1 MERFIVSARK
11 YRPATFASV
20 VGQSHITTT
29 LQNAISREQL
39 AHAYLFCGPRG
50 VGKTTCARI
59 VAKTINCMNRTAQ
72 NEACNECESCVSF
85 DSGTSY
91 SIHELD
97 AASNT
102 SVENIRSLNEQVR
115 IPPQVGKYS
124 VYIIDEVHMLSTS
137 AFNAFLKTL
146 EEPPAHVIF
155 ILATTDKHKILPTI
169 LSRCQIYDFKRIVI
183 DDVVKYLQYISNIE
197 KVDYDDESLNMIA
210 SKADGCMRDALSM
223 YDKVVS
229 FCGSKLISSDVSIA
243 LNILDYD
250 TYFGF
255 TTMLKDGKY
264 QDALMKYDEV
274 LQRGFDT
281 QSFISGLASH
291 IRNMLIARNEQTAK
305 LLEVTGNVAQRY
317 TKQSK
322 ELDLEFI
329 FKSLDIL
336 TQLESTLKSTLNQRL
351 ACEFAILKISNLSG
365 IVVEVSSSAKNP
377 LPRITAAEINS
388 AQPQQIASKPQDT
401 EVQDTEVKNSEV
413 KKDDSQTERSIQTE
427 PQNAVEIK
435 STSIVEPNTKS
446 TNTVPKRTRKGL
458 GIPSIKDL
466 KSSMEQEVKAPTVK
480 AEEII
485 MSISKENEQKVLDAC
500 IEYSAKI
507 ADTKTRISL
516 AMATPTIVNGKIQL
530 RIISSILEEEI
541 NKQKYELLNGIK
553 DICGVTGL
561 DFDVIIDEVENV
573 NDKKIFAKVEE
584 KLAFLNDK
592 NPNLQMFMKELDL
605 HLV

>member
-11 YRPATFASV
+11 YRPATFESV

-72 NEACNECESCVSF
+72 NEACDKCESCVSF
-85 DSGTSY
+85 DSGASF

-102 SVENIRSLNEQVR
+102 SVDNIRSLNEQVR

-155 ILATTDKHKILPTI
+155 ILATTEKHKILPTI
-169 LSRCQIYDFKRIVI
+169 LSRCQIYDFKRITVE
-183 DDVVKYLQYISNIE
+183 DVVKYLQHISQIE
-197 KVDYDDESLNMIA
+197 KVEYDDESLNMIA

-229 FCGSKLISSDVSIA
+229 FCGSNLVSSDVSTA

-255 TTMLKDGKY
+255 TTMLKEGRY
-264 QDALMKYDEV
+264 QDALIKYDEV

-281 QSFISGLASH
+281 QSFVAGLASH
-291 IRNMLIARNEQTAK
+291 IRNILIARNNQTAK
-305 LLEVTGNVAQRY
+305 LLEVTGNIAQRY
-317 TKQSK
+317 TQQAK
-322 ELDLEFI
+322 ELDLGFI

-351 ACEFAILKISNLSG
+351 SCEFAILKIANLSG
-365 IVVEVSSSAKNP
+365 VIVEISSNTPTP
-377 LPRITAAEINS
+377 LPRITVSEINMALPKGAVVVEQPTNTPQQAQTNQVVDMAKADVDMTEQNNVPTQQPQS
-388 AQPQQIASKPQDT
+388 QPQQT
-401 EVQDTEVKNSEV
+401 EKIT
-413 KKDDSQTERSIQTE
+413 
-427 PQNAVEIK
+427 
-435 STSIVEPNTKS
+435 
-446 TNTVPKRTRKGL
+446 PKQPTRTRNNF

-466 KSSMEQEVKAPTVK
+466 KSTMQQEITAPVVKQ
-480 AEEII
+480 EEV
-485 MSISKENEQKVLDAC
+485 SERISPEDEKKVLDAC
-500 IEYSAKI
+500 IQYSKNI

-516 AMATPTIVNGKIQL
+516 ALSNPIIIDGKIE
-530 RIISSILEEEI
+530 IKVISSILEEEI
-541 NKQKYELLNGIK
+541 TKCKYELLNGIK
-553 DICGVTGL
+553 AICGVSGL
-561 DFDVIIDEVENV
+561 DFIVKIDDTIDV
-573 NDKKIFAKVEE
+573 NDKKIYVRSED
-584 KLAFLNDK
+584 KLEYLSEK
-592 NPNLQMFMKELDL
+592 NPNMQMFMKEFDL
-605 HLV
+605 HLT